1 MKNVLAL
8 IIIACLPAVQTNA
21 QETEKYLFDK
31 ELPVFVDSMQAELTY
46 PLAWG
51 NSDIRQ
57 FDLWRSAARN
67 KLREEMLMPPP
78 PAKDFGMKSAYP
90 LTKSRRDAEK
100 LGEEKIR
107 KSLDK

>member
-78 PAKDFGMKSAYP
+78 PA
-90 LTKSRRDAEK
+90 
-100 LGEEKIR
+100 
-107 KSLDK
+107 